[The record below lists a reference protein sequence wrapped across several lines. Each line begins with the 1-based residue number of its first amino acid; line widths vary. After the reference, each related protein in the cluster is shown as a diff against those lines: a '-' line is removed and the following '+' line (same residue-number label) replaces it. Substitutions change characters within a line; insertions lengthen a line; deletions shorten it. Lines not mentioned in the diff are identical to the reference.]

1 MQYQNVAWPSLNS
14 CVDMSAAALFFVV
27 FFYLVSP
34 FLGSRN
40 SCFMPKV
47 KCRKNSC
54 LNRILSSTDTG
65 VRKLEELLWDK
76 RAIPEKSN

>member
-1 MQYQNVAWPSLNS
+1 MLLGLLSIRVLTCQQQHFSL
-14 CVDMSAAALFFVV
+14 F

-47 KCRKNSC
+47 KCRKNNC
-54 LNRILSSTDTG
+54 LNRILLSTDTG
-65 VRKLEELLWDK
+65 VRKLEELLWAK
-76 RAIPEKSN
+76 QAIPEKSN